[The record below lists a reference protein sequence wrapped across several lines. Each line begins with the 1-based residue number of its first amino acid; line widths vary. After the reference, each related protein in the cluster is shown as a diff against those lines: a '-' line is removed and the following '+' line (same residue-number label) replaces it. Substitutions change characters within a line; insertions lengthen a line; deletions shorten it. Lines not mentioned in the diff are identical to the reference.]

1 MLIENIVKQVKVSI
15 YVKGDRNSTAY
26 YRIYQYLDRI
36 EGIKCRYHLMMA
48 PSIHNRFMP
57 IFKQNLLVKSIV
69 YIHVYFRML
78 WALIND
84 LLDKPDAIVVH
95 KRIISRY
102 MPLSYKW
109 LVLLILKRNVQLI
122 WDFDDHILN
131 NKEVTVSTF
140 NFFSQHANAIIVT
153 HDYLKSLILEQ
164 YQPKVHILPTTDG
177 DMYEMYRSE
186 DLNAHR
192 IHLLNEGCI
201 YLVWVAT
208 SVNLKHL
215 ESIIDELDNAAFVLA
230 KDWGKHLSLKVVCD
244 APLLHKCQHLKVEN
258 IKWTRKDAV
267 MAMKDSHIGIMPL
280 DDSIFSKGK
289 GGFKLVQ
296 YLSIG
301 LPCIG
306 TNVGYNKQVIS
317 ENCGYLIDYDKPEGW
332 TDAILK
338 LVNPSNWQQLSRNA
352 YLQWETNFSYDR
364 NLAFWR
370 DLLLSAEWKQ

>member
-1 MLIENIVKQVKVSI
+1 
-15 YVKGDRNSTAY
+15 
-26 YRIYQYLDRI
+26 
-36 EGIKCRYHLMMA
+36 
-48 PSIHNRFMP
+48 
-57 IFKQNLLVKSIV
+57 
-69 YIHVYFRML
+69 
-78 WALIND
+78 
-84 LLDKPDAIVVH
+84 
-95 KRIISRY
+95 

-215 ESIIDELDNAAFVLA
+215 ESIIDELDNVAFVLA
-230 KDWGKHLSLKVVCD
+230 KDWGKHLFLKVVCD

-332 TDAILK
+332 TDAILN
-338 LVNPSNWQQLSRNA
+338 LVNSSNWQQLSRNA

-364 NLAFWR
+364 NFAFWR